1 MSVADQLQRTLKRD
15 APDSEMDSGLSISV
29 PDASMFQPGSEVN
42 AGHTQYGPQDLLLV
56 PGAGLPAPVSDQI
69 SLPLLGARSAA
80 QHRRLLS
87 AVLLLSLL
95 LLALLTFLGLRQS
108 GQMAQQRDAA
118 AAGQMQSQRLAKA
131 VTQALVGNAKAF
143 AEVGESSQVLVRS
156 VRGLLDGDAATG
168 LTAVDAVPRTLLDPV
183 EPLVGRAEKNAA
195 SVLAQKKALTQA
207 GPAAQALLRQTA
219 PLMEAAQAIATLKA
233 QHGAPATEV
242 LVAGQLA
249 MLVQRMG
256 KTSAEF
262 LGLDG
267 VSPEAIDTL
276 RKDVDTIALL
286 ASALLDGRA
295 DLGLTAS
302 TDVQVREKLLVL
314 IKLFEDSKVQ
324 AQMLLTS
331 LPGLTVARAAQVAI
345 LADSESVRLHLDEL
359 QLALSRQGTWSPV
372 VLAVLVL
379 ALLLALASAAALA
392 YVVLLD
398 SRQRQALAE
407 SLQTEAQIREQEAR
421 ALEQEARRVNA
432 ANQAAILRLM
442 NELQLVAE
450 GDLTQQATVTEDI
463 TGAIADSVNY
473 TVEEL
478 RSLVG
483 NVQSTVAKVA
493 QTTSDVD
500 ETSTELLAASNE
512 QLHEIRETGRSVV
525 DMAGRINLV
534 SGQAQESAA
543 VARQSLQA
551 AETGLQA
558 VQSAIGGMNTLRDQ
572 IQDTAKRIKRLGESS
587 QEIGEITDLISD
599 ITEQTNVLALNAAIQ
614 AASAGEAGRGFSVVA
629 EEVQRLAERS
639 ADATRQIGAL
649 VKAIQTDTQDAVGAM
664 ERSTHGV
671 VEGAKLSDNAG
682 AALSEIDQVSR
693 RLADLIAQIS
703 ASTLQEAN
711 LANELAD
718 NIQHIFAVTEQTG
731 EGTRSTASQVRELS
745 KMAEELRQS
754 VARFRIA

>member
-1 MSVADQLQRTLKRD
+1 VKAARYWRDRCVACKKVMPSL
-15 APDSEMDSGLSISV
+15 A
-29 PDASMFQPGSEVN
+29 
-42 AGHTQYGPQDLLLV
+42 
-56 PGAGLPAPVSDQI
+56 
-69 SLPLLGARSAA
+69 SLPWTR
-80 QHRRLLS
+80 HTRC
-87 AVLLLSLL
+87 
-95 LLALLTFLGLRQS
+95 
-108 GQMAQQRDAA
+108 
-118 AAGQMQSQRLAKA
+118 
-131 VTQALVGNAKAF
+131 
-143 AEVGESSQVLVRS
+143 
-156 VRGLLDGDAATG
+156 
-168 LTAVDAVPRTLLDPV
+168 LLDPV
-183 EPLVGRAEKNAA
+183 MPLVNRAEKNATV
-195 SVLAQKKALTQA
+195 VLAQKKALTQA

-233 QHGAPATEV
+233 QHGAAATEV
-242 LVAGQLA
+242 LVAGQLGDA
-249 MLVQRMG
+249 GAAHGQRPVPSFWDSMVSARRRLIPCA
-256 KTSAEF
+256 KTSTPLFAGQR
-262 LGLDG
+262 L
-267 VSPEAIDTL
+267 
-276 RKDVDTIALL
+276 
-286 ASALLDGRA
+286 LLDGRA

-525 DMAGRINLV
+525 DMAGSHQPGVRAGAGV
-534 SGQAQESAA
+534 GGGGAA
-543 VARQSLQA
+543 VLASGGNRIASGTKRHWRHEYPARPDSGHRQA
-551 AETGLQA
+551 
-558 VQSAIGGMNTLRDQ
+558 N
-572 IQDTAKRIKRLGESS
+572 
-587 QEIGEITDLISD
+587 
-599 ITEQTNVLALNAAIQ
+599 QT
-614 AASAGEAGRGFSVVA
+614 AGRVVP
-629 EEVQRLAERS
+629 
-639 ADATRQIGAL
+639 G
-649 VKAIQTDTQDAVGAM
+649 
-664 ERSTHGV
+664 
-671 VEGAKLSDNAG
+671 NW
-682 AALSEIDQVSR
+682 
-693 RLADLIAQIS
+693 
-703 ASTLQEAN
+703 
-711 LANELAD
+711 
-718 NIQHIFAVTEQTG
+718 
-731 EGTRSTASQVRELS
+731 
-745 KMAEELRQS
+745 
-754 VARFRIA
+754 